1 MYIYIYVYI
10 YNIYYSFLRYS
21 QFFFFGYVEKWLD
34 KKAKLNFKICDV
46 TDWTK
51 NNSNTYIT

>member
-1 MYIYIYVYI
+1 MYI

-21 QFFFFGYVEKWLD
+21 QFFFFGYVEKCLD